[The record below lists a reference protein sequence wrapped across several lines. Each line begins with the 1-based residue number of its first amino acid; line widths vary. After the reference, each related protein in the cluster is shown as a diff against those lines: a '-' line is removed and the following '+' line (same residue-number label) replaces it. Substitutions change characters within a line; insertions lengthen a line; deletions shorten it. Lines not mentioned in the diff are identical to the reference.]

1 MGFLASLL
9 VVLLALGRFSAEA
22 VSDHPIT
29 HGDSAKDDPC
39 FQALKGDEG
48 ALNIGQHWG
57 NVTPTATIHID
68 LRQVTS
74 TTSSFE
80 FRTLDPEGVI
90 FFGDMGDHSDWFMLG
105 LRRGRAE
112 IQISNV
118 VTSITV
124 RGGWRLDD
132 GLWHRLLVQNEG
144 DGVLLEVDG
153 EELLALGHVSY
164 PIIERLAHQM
174 RIAMGGLF
182 LPASQLGLGM
192 NTAMDGCIRHWA
204 WLNQSTTWQED
215 ATLERSP
222 KRCFSTLQPGSF
234 FPGAELASFRPAAL
248 PPRLALH
255 PSKSLHLPSSQHGQ
269 TGLLLAVATLDQS
282 FALSLLL
289 QPTAVLARLGN
300 ATELQLPLPKG
311 PCLDAPLHLRVS
323 PTHLALRL
331 GAHGDSVTSQP
342 PDFQRL
348 RGAWLG
354 QGGRLF
360 IGGLPEEGETPM
372 PKEWG
377 SFRGCLRGIQVQG
390 HLLDLDSALFRS
402 DTIWAHSCP

>member
-182 LPASQLGLGM
+182 LPASQLLATM

-234 FPGAELASFRPAAL
+234 FPGAELASFRPA
-248 PPRLALH
+248 
-255 PSKSLHLPSSQHGQ
+255 
-269 TGLLLAVATLDQS
+269 
-282 FALSLLL
+282 
-289 QPTAVLARLGN
+289 
-300 ATELQLPLPKG
+300 
-311 PCLDAPLHLRVS
+311 
-323 PTHLALRL
+323 
-331 GAHGDSVTSQP
+331 
-342 PDFQRL
+342 
-348 RGAWLG
+348 
-354 QGGRLF
+354 
-360 IGGLPEEGETPM
+360 EEGETPM

-402 DTIWAHSCP
+402 DTIWAHSCPGDHEVEGVGHSTH

>member
-22 VSDHPIT
+22 VSDRPIT

-132 GLWHRLLVQNEG
+132 GLWHR
-144 DGVLLEVDG
+144 
-153 EELLALGHVSY
+153 
-164 PIIERLAHQM
+164 
-174 RIAMGGLF
+174 
-182 LPASQLGLGM
+182 M

-234 FPGAELASFRPAAL
+234 FPGAELASFRPADLASGTTPVNESWAL
-248 PPRLALH
+248 EVELGVRAPR
-255 PSKSLHLPSSQHGQ
+255 Q

-282 FALSLLL
+282 LALSLLL

-402 DTIWAHSCP
+402 DTIWAHSCPGDHEVEGVGHSTH